1 MLKSVNRTIHSSL
14 NEAYLTGMLSIR
26 HTTTPGSTSKQRRD
40 HFKSKITSNKHDK
53 LVVKNISL
61 NRP

>member
-1 MLKSVNRTIHSSL
+1 MNSSL

-26 HTTTPGSTSKQRRD
+26 HITTLGRTSKQRRD
-40 HFKSKITSNKHDK
+40 HLKQQSHHNKHGK